1 MHVPVEVGDINSILW
16 RHGRQTRKHSATKRK
31 GASTCQGTPWVG
43 NVLVEEGKENA
54 LLGNILL
61 IYGCVDKR
69 NTYLIWD
76 GNIMVQGVH

>member
-1 MHVPVEVGDINSILW
+1 MVLDIFYGLETFW
-16 RHGRQTRKHSATKRK
+16 LRKD
-31 GASTCQGTPWVG
+31 
-43 NVLVEEGKENA
+43 KENA

-61 IYGCVDKR
+61 IYGCVDKW